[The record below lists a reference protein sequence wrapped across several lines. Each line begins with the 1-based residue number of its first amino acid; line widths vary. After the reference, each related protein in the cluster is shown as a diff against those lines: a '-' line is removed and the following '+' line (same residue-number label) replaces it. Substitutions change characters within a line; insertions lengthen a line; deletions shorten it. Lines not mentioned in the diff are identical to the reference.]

1 MEILVVLEHNNQTV
15 HRMSWEAVAA
25 GQSLGKDLN
34 LSTTILIMGSDV
46 STLAEEAATKD
57 VDEVLVAEHSLLKTY
72 TADGYARTLTQ
83 VIESEQP
90 TYVIMGHTYMV
101 RDFLPKVCAILKRP
115 LLGDNISYHIKESRP
130 VFIKQIFMGKLL
142 AEVLPQGNQPYLV
155 TFQSAAFQSDSVR
168 RGTGAAIRN
177 LSITLTNEIIK
188 TSSEDPF
195 LETTIDVDLSSAD
208 IIISVGRGIGKKEN
222 IHLVK
227 ELAEVMGAQIACS
240 RPVVDAGWLPPY
252 HQVGSSG
259 QTVSP
264 KLYFALGISGAIQHL
279 VGMKGANNVI
289 VINKDPNAPFF
300 EIADYGTVG
309 NILEIVPKLTE
320 AIKEC

>member
-1 MEILVVLEHNNQTV
+1 MEILVVLEHNNQTI
-15 HRMSWEAVAA
+15 HRMSWEAIAA
-25 GQSLGKDLN
+25 GQSLGKDLD
-34 LSTTILIMGSDV
+34 LSTAILIMGSDV
-46 STLAEEAATKD
+46 STLTEETATKD
-57 VDEVLVAEHSLLKTY
+57 VDEVLIAEHPLLETY
-72 TADGYARTLTQ
+72 TADGYARTLAQ
-83 VIESEQP
+83 VVESEQP
-90 TYVIMGHTYMV
+90 TYVILGHTYMV

-115 LLGDNISYHIKESRP
+115 LLGDNISYHIKDSRP

-142 AEVLPQGNQPYLV
+142 AEVLPQGNQPYLI

-188 TSSEDPF
+188 TRSEDPF

-309 NILEIVPKLTE
+309 NILEIIPKLTE
-320 AIKEC
+320 AIKKG